1 MIILALT
8 GIQISVNAKK
18 KNRVRQL
25 ISVIAAVIYAVCGIG
40 YCLIFEARL
49 IRFLEEIWNLIPFQL
64 PPQVED
70 LLNIASTG
78 VIFNL
83 VLYAGYAVFR
93 IVPGAAAKI
102 LSIKRIPF
110 QKAVGIFYRYDTEY
124 RQWFI
129 REKWINLRELF
140 RAFCWCGAGACGL
153 ILGAMWYLQVEKNI
167 SIMIFPVAAHLVIV
181 EFFGFING
189 YTKEEFEHAVGG
201 EDSHA
206 QKISNYYKVR
216 EVYEKIFPREVL
228 VSYTSSE
235 YAAAGS
241 TLDLLE
247 SLRRGDRE
255 EAIVSHFFTLGETEE
270 MYDNDCILATKELMK
285 GENVVFFNPFYRDLG
300 KYIVLPVMD
309 TLLKGRKCLIVVGRN
324 SAKADMKDW
333 MDTLLWETSK
343 IRSMWRVDNLSF
355 KMPECEV
362 GIMGFDQL
370 YDAAVL
376 EANGNFLKQVR
387 FVIILEASLMLNTGQ
402 VGLSIL
408 ASQMADCGERPAY
421 CILDRMTDGLV
432 DTMSHLLQSEI
443 TKVAAPPVSRNIHT
457 GIGWDADGDYLR
469 QKLFGKQTRFLG
481 NGVELAAV
489 AVKNQVQE
497 VNWFAERKAPVKDIK
512 WIAGQFFSTLC
523 QYMNL
528 PIEQQSI
535 YNKIHFVS
543 NIWSVPEKKEQ
554 FLIAEDEF
562 MNLFSTMRTFL
573 SRGREQTFV
582 NILSENYLLRDYMR
596 CNQRL
601 FRSNP
606 NAIPSLVP
614 DYAKTERNTLIK
626 LLLLMSYDSVTE
638 TKIRAELKLL
648 GIETDDV
655 LHELNILLSK
665 YTDADST
672 VFTIRT
678 VTYDEEGT
686 SLKDEN
692 IYSITAE
699 KFEEFFGED
708 LKNAYYICENEESET
723 QYIDAKLFGHVV
735 QTLLPGQMVTYDGK
749 YYIAKYVA
757 SGNGVV
763 LRRASNLY
771 DGRKYYRQIRAYDFG
786 KRAES
791 GLISSRTVMDIEMTK
806 FRTDFSVMTTG
817 YLELNRNDDLRSAR
831 VVDFAKDPSVGAYTR
846 KYHNKAVLRIRLPET
861 TEALQFTISFL
872 LMEIFRSIFPEG
884 WPYIAVLCR
893 KPEHV
898 EGMLNYMLYD
908 ISGDVE
914 DDCLYIVEDSNLDL
928 GLLEAIEK
936 NFILFME
943 ILTDFICWHFEKMKE
958 APAKDPRTYTA
969 EFPEMDVKKRKKF
982 TKFAKALQRIFRT
995 KEEELEIGDVEKIER
1010 KKRQKPVRTSA
1021 GVTETEAAENAG
1033 TAAGAH
1039 TERNVQTDTETGEWT
1054 GDGEYIEASEA
1065 ADAGKEAQ
1073 GGEETDLNRENGGSE
1088 QERAFTPEKRS
1099 REFTG
1104 KDFAAANDAPPDVAA
1119 IDGTDIFETQNPPD
1133 NSDYFEECFTELGIV
1148 SLKKS
1153 RYQEE
1158 CFLKFGFEE
1167 IDKRIRLEEV
1177 KQYLTVR
1184 GFSNNALTKARHRD
1198 GLEPTLIDLEAVNHC
1213 DFCGIPIN
1221 GVSYERLTDG
1231 RVRCNDCSMTA
1242 INSAEE
1248 FKKIFFQVLE
1258 MMQNFY
1264 GIEYRTPIIV
1274 KTADA
1279 KAIARGAGAVYVPST
1294 EVTARVLGYAQR
1306 KGNIFNLM
1314 VENGSP
1320 RLATI
1325 ETMAHEMTHI
1335 WQYLNWDDRAIRA
1348 QYPEDWKRDIVYEG
1362 MAVWAA
1368 VQYLYLIGEYS
1379 YAMQQEELQARREDI
1394 YGVGFKLYRDK
1405 FPLIKDSSLVGY
1417 SPFSIFPPL

>member
-1 MIILALT
+1 M
-8 GIQISVNAKK
+8 N
-18 KNRVRQL
+18 
-25 ISVIAAVIYAVCGIG
+25 VIAAVLYAVSGIV
-40 YCLIFEARL
+40 YCLAFEARL
-49 IRFLEEIWNLIPFQL
+49 IRFLDEIWNRIPLQL
-64 PPQVED
+64 SSQAED

-83 VLYAGYAVFR
+83 VLYVLYAVFR
-93 IVPGAAAKI
+93 IVPGVAVKI
-102 LSIKRIPF
+102 LSIKKIPF
-110 QKAVGIFYRYDTEY
+110 QKAVRIFYRYDVEY
-124 RQWFI
+124 CQWFLQ
-129 REKWINLRELF
+129 EKWINLRELF
-140 RAFCWCGAGACGL
+140 KAFTWCGAAASGIVIGM
-153 ILGAMWYLQVEKNI
+153 MWYLQVEKHI
-167 SIMIFPVAAHLVIV
+167 SIMLFPVAAHLVIV
-181 EFFGFING
+181 EFFSFING
-189 YTKEEFEHAVGG
+189 CTKEEFEHTVGG

-241 TLDLLE
+241 TIDLLE
-247 SLRRGDRE
+247 SLRTGDRE
-255 EAIVSHFFTLGETEE
+255 EAIVSHFFTLGETGEQ
-270 MYDNDCILATKELMK
+270 YDNDCILATKELMK

-324 SAKADMKDW
+324 SAREDMKDW

-343 IRSMWRVDNLSF
+343 IRSMWRVENLSF
-355 KMPECEV
+355 KLPECEV

-376 EANGNFLKQVR
+376 EANGEFLKQVR
-387 FVIILEASLMLNTGQ
+387 FVLILEASLMLNTGQ
-402 VGLSIL
+402 VGLNIL
-408 ASQMADCGERPAY
+408 ASRMADCGERPAY
-421 CILDRMTDGLV
+421 CMLDRMTDGLV

-443 TKVAAPPVSRNIHT
+443 TKVCAPPVSRNLHT

-481 NGVELAAV
+481 NGLELAAV
-489 AVKNQVQE
+489 AVKNQVKE
-497 VNWFAERKAPVKDIK
+497 VSWFAERKAPVKDIR

-535 YNKIHFVS
+535 YDRIHFVS
-543 NIWSVPEKKEQ
+543 NIWSVPERKEQ

-596 CNQRL
+596 CNPRL

-655 LHELNILLSK
+655 LHELNLLLAK
-665 YTDADST
+665 YTEADST
-672 VFTIRT
+672 IFTIKT
-678 VTYDEEGT
+678 VTYDGEGST
-686 SLKDEN
+686 LRDEN

-708 LKNAYYICENEESET
+708 LKNACYICENEESET
-723 QYIDAKLFGHVV
+723 QYIDAKLYGHVV

-749 YYIAKYVA
+749 YYIAKYVT
-757 SGNGVV
+757 SGSGVV

-771 DGRKYYRQIRAYDFG
+771 DGRKYYRQIRAYEM
-786 KRAES
+786 KES
-791 GLISSRTVMDIEMTK
+791 KDGELISSRTVMDIEMTK
-806 FRTDFSVMTTG
+806 FRTDFKVFTTG

-846 KYHNKAVLRIRLPET
+846 KYHNKAVLRVGLPET
-861 TEALQFTISFL
+861 TDALRFTISFL
-872 LMEIFRSIFPEG
+872 LMELFKSVFPEG
-884 WPYIAVLCR
+884 WPYIAVLCG

-908 ISGDVE
+908 LSGDVE
-914 DDCLYIVEDSNLDL
+914 DDYIYIVEDSNLDL

-936 NFILFME
+936 NLILFLE

-958 APAKDPRTYTA
+958 PPAKDPRAYTP

-982 TKFAKALQRIFRT
+982 TKFAKALQKLFRT
-995 KEEELEIGDVEKIER
+995 KEEEVEIGDLAAVENQKR
-1010 KKRQKPVRTSA
+1010 KKAADTVEPEGLAGSGLDTEMRAGAEAVTGAGTDAGAKAETGERTSVDGEADVGERTGVRAEIVA
-1021 GVTETEAAENAG
+1021 GEGTDVGSEIDSGNANEYETGAG
-1033 TAAGAH
+1033 TAF
-1039 TERNVQTDTETGEWT
+1039 V
-1054 GDGEYIEASEA
+1054 
-1065 ADAGKEAQ
+1065 
-1073 GGEETDLNRENGGSE
+1073 
-1088 QERAFTPEKRS
+1088 PEKRNG
-1099 REFTG
+1099 EFTG
-1104 KDFAAANDAPPDVAA
+1104 KDFAAAHDAPADVAA

-1167 IDKRIRLEEV
+1167 IDKRIKLEEL

-1198 GLEPTLIDLEAVNHC
+1198 GLEPTIIDLEAVNHC
-1213 DFCGIPIN
+1213 DFCGIPIS

-1231 RVRCNDCSMTA
+1231 RVRCNDCGMTA
-1242 INSAEE
+1242 INSADE
-1248 FKKIFFQVLE
+1248 FKKIYFQVLE

-1264 GIEYRTPIIV
+1264 NIEYRKPIIV

-1279 KAIARGAGAVYVPST
+1279 KTIARGAGAVFVPST
-1294 EVTARVLGYAQR
+1294 EATARVLGYAQK
-1306 KGNIFNLM
+1306 KGNLFNLM

-1325 ETMAHEMTHI
+1325 ETMVHEMTHI

-1405 FPLIKDSSLVGY
+1405 FPLIKDSSLVAY
-1417 SPFSIFPPL
+1417 SPFTLFPPL

>member
-1 MIILALT
+1 M
-8 GIQISVNAKK
+8 N
-18 KNRVRQL
+18 
-25 ISVIAAVIYAVCGIG
+25 VIAAVIYAVCGIV
-40 YCLIFEARL
+40 YCLAFEARL
-49 IRFLEEIWNLIPFQL
+49 IRFLDEIWNMLPLQL
-64 PPQVED
+64 SSRAED

-93 IVPGAAAKI
+93 ALPGIAAKI
-102 LSIKRIPF
+102 LSIKKIPF
-110 QKAVGIFYRYDTEY
+110 QKAVKVFYRYDEEY
-124 RQWFI
+124 CQWFI
-129 REKWINLRELF
+129 QEKWINLRELF
-140 RAFCWCGAGACGL
+140 RAFSWCGGAAAGVVIGV
-153 ILGAMWYLQVEKNI
+153 MWYLQVEKQI
-167 SIMIFPVAAHLVIV
+167 SLMLFPVAAHLVIV

-189 YTKEEFEHAVGG
+189 CTKEEFTHAVGG

-228 VSYTSSE
+228 LSYTSSE

-241 TLDLLE
+241 TMDLLE
-247 SLRRGDRE
+247 SLRTGDRE
-255 EAIVSHFFTLGETEE
+255 EAIVSHFFTLGEAGEE
-270 MYDNDCILATKELMK
+270 YDNDCILATKELMK

-300 KYIVLPVMD
+300 KYIILPVMD

-324 SAKADMKDW
+324 SAKEDMKEW

-343 IRSMWRVDNLSF
+343 IRSMWRVGDLSF
-355 KMPECEV
+355 KVPECEV

-376 EANGNFLKQVR
+376 EANEEFLKQVR

-408 ASQMADCGERPAY
+408 ASRMADCGERPAY

-443 TKVAAPPVSRNIHT
+443 TKVTAPPVARNLHT

-489 AVKNQVQE
+489 AVKNQVKE
-497 VNWFAERKAPVKDIK
+497 VFWFAERKAPVKDIK

-535 YNKIHFVS
+535 YEKIHFIS

-562 MNLFSTMRTFL
+562 MNLFSTMRTFM
-573 SRGREQTFV
+573 SRGRQQTFV

-596 CNQRL
+596 CNPRL

-648 GIETDDV
+648 GVETDDV
-655 LHELNILLSK
+655 LHELNGLLAK

-672 VFTIRT
+672 IFTIRT
-678 VTYDEEGT
+678 VTYDGEGS
-686 SLKDEN
+686 SLRDEN

-699 KFEEFFGED
+699 KFEEFFGDD

-723 QYIDAKLFGHVV
+723 QYIDARLYGHVV

-749 YYIAKYVA
+749 YYIAKYVT
-757 SGNGVV
+757 SGSGVV

-771 DGRKYYRQIRAYDFG
+771 DGRKYYRQIRTYHFEG
-786 KRAES
+786 ES
-791 GLISSRTVMDIEMTK
+791 DGELISSRTVMDIETTK

-831 VVDFAKDPSVGAYTR
+831 VIDFAKDPSVGSYTR
-846 KYHNKAVLRIRLPET
+846 TYHNKAVLRIRLPET
-861 TEALQFTISFL
+861 TDGIRFTVSFL

-884 WPYIAVLCR
+884 WPYIAVLCVM
-893 KPEHV
+893 PEGV
-898 EGMLNYMLYD
+898 EGMLNHMLY
-908 ISGDVE
+908 GMEGEVE
-914 DDCLYIVEDSNLDL
+914 EDCIYIVEDSNLDL

-936 NFILFME
+936 NLILFLE

-958 APAKDPRTYTA
+958 VPAKDPRAYTA
-969 EFPEMDVKKRKKF
+969 EFPEMDVKRRKKF
-982 TKFAKALQRIFRT
+982 TKFAKALQRIFKT
-995 KEEELEIGDVEKIER
+995 KEEDLEIGDVEKIEK
-1010 KKRQKPVRTSA
+1010 KKRQKPAEMSA
-1021 GVTETEAAENAG
+1021 GVTETEAAENVG

-1039 TERNVQTDTETGEWT
+1039 TETGGWTDA
-1054 GDGEYIEASEA
+1054 GEYIEASEA
-1065 ADAGKEAQ
+1065 ADAGKEAR
-1073 GGEETDLNRENGGSE
+1073 GGEETDFDGENGGSE
-1088 QERAFTPEKRS
+1088 RETSFIPEKQN

-1158 CFLKFGFEE
+1158 CFLKLGFEE
-1167 IDKRIRLEEV
+1167 IDRRIRLEEV

-1231 RVRCNDCSMTA
+1231 RVRCNDCGMTA
-1242 INSAEE
+1242 INSADE

-1264 GIEYRTPIIV
+1264 SIEYRTPIIV

-1306 KGNIFNLM
+1306 KGNVFNLM

-1325 ETMAHEMTHI
+1325 ETMVHEMTHI
-1335 WQYLNWDDRAIRA
+1335 WQYLNWDDRAIRT
-1348 QYPEDWKRDIVYEG
+1348 QYPENWKRDIVYEG

-1417 SPFSIFPPL
+1417 SPFTIFPPL